1 MYKLQARYF
10 IDGTINPETRAVIR
24 LLDNAIIPFDPANTD
39 AIEFCKWLKAGGIPE
54 AADNG
59 TAPTQDEINAII
71 AKLS

>member
-1 MYKLQARYF
+1 MAYQLTPQTSFSR
-10 IDGTINPETRAVIR
+10 GRNCVVR
-24 LLDNAIIPFDPANTD
+24 LSDNLHIPFDEANTD